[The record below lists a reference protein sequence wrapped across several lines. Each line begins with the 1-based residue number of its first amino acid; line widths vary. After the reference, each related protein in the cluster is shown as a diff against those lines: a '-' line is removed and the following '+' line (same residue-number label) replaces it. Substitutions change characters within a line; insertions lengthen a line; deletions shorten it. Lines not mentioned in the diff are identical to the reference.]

1 LAQKRMENRAEPN
14 LGAIRLWKD
23 TGSRFWMN
31 LEGQLVM
38 AIDGGHTESGMVLTV
53 PFSDKNMQE

>member
-1 LAQKRMENRAEPN
+1 MENRAEPN

-38 AIDGGHTESGMVLTV
+38 AIDGGLTESGMALTV
-53 PFSDKNMQE
+53 PFSDKSMQE